1 MGTTSRLHELLP
13 GIYVASSRKYSL
25 NTVVVTDPAHAHAP
39 HPALVIDPGWDS
51 DELES
56 LADDLDELALIPAA
70 GLATHP
76 HFDHLLW
83 HPRFGDVPRWASRE
97 TFRAARLNHTALLD
111 ELGPGY
117 SDEVADLLG
126 GVRPFR
132 GGELIWDG
140 PQVDLIVH
148 FAHAPGHT
156 AAWIADSSVLVA
168 GDMLSDVELPMLDDG
183 RGALDNYR
191 EGLDALGPFA
201 RSARFVIPGHGTPGT
216 DAMARR
222 SADLRYLDA
231 LEAGRVPDD
240 PRMSM
245 PDMAETHARNLQLV

>member
-1 MGTTSRLHELLP
+1 MPSRLTQLLP
-13 GIYVASSRKYSL
+13 GIFVATSRMYAQ
-25 NTVVVTDPAHAHAP
+25 NTVVVTDPLHAHAP
-39 HPALVIDPGWDS
+39 HPALIIDPGWNV
-51 DELES
+51 DELVA
-56 LADDLDELALIPAA
+56 LADDLDELQLEPTA

-76 HFDHLLW
+76 HYDHLLW
-83 HPRFGDVPRWASRE
+83 HPRFGDAPRWASRE
-97 TFRAARLNHTALLD
+97 TARAARVNRATLLS
-111 ELGPGY
+111 ELGEGY
-117 SDEVADLLG
+117 ATEITDLLG
-126 GVRPFR
+126 QVRPFR

-148 FAHAPGHT
+148 WAHAPGHT

-168 GDMLSDVELPMLDDG
+168 GDMLSDIELPMLDES
-183 RGALDNYR
+183 RQALDNYR

-201 RSARFVIPGHGTPGT
+201 RSAHLIIPGHGTPGT

-231 LEAGRVPDD
+231 LEAHATPDD

-245 PDMAETHARNLQLV
+245 PDMAETHARNLELV